1 MQDRYGF
8 ALSTASAAARDA
20 YLSGVDL
27 ALSANDGAEEQ
38 FRHAI
43 ACDDGFALA
52 HIALARTVQL
62 RSEAHAAKAAAQR
75 ARALA
80 KGLPHRERSHVAAL
94 ATIVDGG
101 NAAGFAAAQ
110 EHLKAYPRD
119 AMVLAPC
126 TGVFGLIGFSGRAG
140 RDAEL
145 LSFIAPF
152 ADAYGDDWWFQTAHA
167 FALVEVGEIARAR
180 LLIERAL
187 AQFPRNAN
195 GAHIRAH
202 AHYEAGE
209 RAAGLRFLRDWWR
222 SYPKPAILHCH
233 LSWHIALWHL
243 ALGETAQA
251 WEIYAAHLRPGASSG
266 PPINTLSDAASFLFR
281 AEVAGETRRPEL
293 WREISQYAGRFF
305 PAPGIA
311 FADAHAALAHAF
323 GGNAEALARLIG
335 RAKGPAADVV
345 SPLARAFGAFAHEDF
360 ARARMELETVLGS
373 HPRIGGSRAQRDL
386 IEYALVA
393 CLLRQGYI
401 AEARGLLAA
410 RRPLGAHPI
419 AGLEGAQV

>member
-43 ACDDGFALA
+43 AGDDGFALA

-80 KGLPHRERSHVAAL
+80 KGLPHRERSHGAAL

-140 RDAEL
+140 REAEL

-187 AQFPRNAN
+187 AQFRATPT
-195 GAHIRAH
+195 AHISAPTRTMRPAN
-202 AHYEAGE
+202 APLASGSCATGGAAIRSPQSCTAISAGTS
-209 RAAGLRFLRDWWR
+209 RSGTLRSARR
-222 SYPKPAILHCH
+222 P
-233 LSWHIALWHL
+233 
-243 ALGETAQA
+243 
-251 WEIYAAHLRPGASSG
+251 RPGRS
-266 PPINTLSDAASFLFR
+266 
-281 AEVAGETRRPEL
+281 
-293 WREISQYAGRFF
+293 
-305 PAPGIA
+305 
-311 FADAHAALAHAF
+311 
-323 GGNAEALARLIG
+323 
-335 RAKGPAADVV
+335 
-345 SPLARAFGAFAHEDF
+345 
-360 ARARMELETVLGS
+360 M
-373 HPRIGGSRAQRDL
+373 PRI
-386 IEYALVA
+386 
-393 CLLRQGYI
+393 C
-401 AEARGLLAA
+401 ARVPRAA
-410 RRPLGAHPI
+410 RRSTP
-419 AGLEGAQV
+419 